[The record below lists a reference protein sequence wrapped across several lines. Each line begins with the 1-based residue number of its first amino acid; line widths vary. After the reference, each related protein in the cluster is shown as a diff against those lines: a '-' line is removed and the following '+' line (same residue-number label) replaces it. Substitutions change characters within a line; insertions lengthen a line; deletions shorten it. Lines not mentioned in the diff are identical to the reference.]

1 MIPAPHAAAPRDT
14 APEAKPAAGR
24 YALGI
29 DVGGTKL
36 AGGIVDLQTGRI
48 HARRQWPTA
57 FERGGAA
64 VLADTLALARELK
77 DEARRL
83 GLAVHTLGV
92 GVAELVD
99 GQGRVF
105 SDYRIRWIGLDAGGQ
120 LGAVLPTVISSDVR
134 AAALAEA
141 RFGAGRGISDFY
153 FVTIGTGVAGVLVLD
168 GVPYAGSRGAALV
181 IGNSME
187 HHACPACGHRHQGMI
202 EDQASGPALAA
213 AYGVATAEEV
223 IAAANSGEARALAA
237 IEHATAGLGRV
248 LALMADSLDPA
259 VMVIGGGLGCAEGPY
274 FDALCAQVR
283 RGLWDGVPNPMKIT
297 QAVMGPDAGL
307 IGAAL
312 AAAGQFQTATEP
324 HLSN

>member
-1 MIPAPHAAAPRDT
+1 MNTAPHPVAQPNAQRAPR
-14 APEAKPAAGR
+14 R
-24 YALGI
+24 FALGI
-29 DVGGTKL
+29 DVGGTKV

-48 HARRQWPTA
+48 HARRQLPTE

-64 VLADTLALARELK
+64 ILADTLTLARELK

-83 GLAVHTLGV
+83 GLDVEALGV

-105 SDYRIRWIGLDAGGQ
+105 SDHRIRWTGLDAGGQ
-120 LGAVLPTVISSDVR
+120 LSAVLPTIISSDVR

-141 RFGAGRGISDFY
+141 RLGAGQGVGDFY

-181 IGNSME
+181 IANSME
-187 HHACPACGHRHQGMI
+187 RHRCPACGHEHRGMI
-202 EDQASGPALAA
+202 EDVASGPALAA
-213 AYGVATAEEV
+213 AFGAKTAEEV
-223 IAAANSGEARALAA
+223 LAAALAGDRRALAV
-237 IEHATAGLGRV
+237 IDHATTQLGRV
-248 LALMADSLDPA
+248 LALLADSLDPGI
-259 VMVIGGGLGCAEGPY
+259 MVIGVGLGCAAGPY
-274 FDALCAQVR
+274 FDALSAHVR
-283 RGLWDGVPNPMKIT
+283 NGLWDGVPNPMKIT

-312 AAAGQFQTATEP
+312 AAEFRQQAAKEP
-324 HLSN
+324 QHCN